1 MATGTHERTDISNK
15 TELATK
21 ADLDKLATKA
31 DLDKLATK
39 ADLDKLAATVAQ
51 LANDMK
57 WIKWILGAMV
67 VLITAMFAAVLALS
81 LQI

>member
-1 MATGTHERTDISNK
+1 MATETHERTDISNK
-15 TELATK
+15 TE
-21 ADLDKLATKA
+21 LATKA

-67 VLITAMFAAVLALS
+67 VLITAMFAAMLALS